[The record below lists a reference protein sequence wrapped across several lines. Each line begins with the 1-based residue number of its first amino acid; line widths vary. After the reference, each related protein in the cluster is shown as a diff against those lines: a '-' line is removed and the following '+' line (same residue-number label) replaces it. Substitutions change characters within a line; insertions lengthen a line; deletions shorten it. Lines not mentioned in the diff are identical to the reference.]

1 MVNVG
6 KGTPTEPN
14 IGWSL
19 FIVSVVMVI
28 VSGLFVVV
36 RIAIRLSRR
45 MMGMDDY
52 MIILWFYGAQITY
65 KLAVAFYKE
74 SMLFLY
80 LRIFPSKQF
89 RLACFFLIGLV
100 TSSGIA
106 FVLVTIWQCNPIAA
120 FWDKDLL
127 AQPGARCFS
136 SEAFWFSYSVI
147 NIILDVLILL
157 LPIHEVLKLQLPS
170 REKIALCAVFS
181 LGIFVCATTII
192 RTTTLAES
200 AKSKDPTWGVIP
212 ATVWSVVE
220 ANTGTICACLPMLRQ
235 PLSRLFP
242 RLFSTS
248 KSSGFG
254 RADLDD
260 ARHSYPLRSKTRG
273 SKRGPHGTADT
284 VSHYHQWALADGT
297 IMSAKDKDSYSSRE
311 SEDRERLTDGQG
323 PPAILRTTDVS
334 VTYGGKTNAGVLPI
348 KPNKTYIG

>member
-1 MVNVG
+1 MNH
-6 KGTPTEPN
+6 K
-14 IGWSL
+14 SL
-19 FIVSVVMVI
+19 ARGVWIT
-28 VSGLFVVV
+28 LDLP
-36 RIAIRLSRR
+36 ALS
-45 MMGMDDY
+45 
-52 MIILWFYGAQITY
+52 
-65 KLAVAFYKE
+65 
-74 SMLFLY
+74 
-80 LRIFPSKQF
+80 
-89 RLACFFLIGLV
+89 
-100 TSSGIA
+100 
-106 FVLVTIWQCNPIAA
+106 
-120 FWDKDLL
+120 
-127 AQPGARCFS
+127 
-136 SEAFWFSYSVI
+136 
-147 NIILDVLILL
+147 
-157 LPIHEVLKLQLPS
+157 
-170 REKIALCAVFS
+170 
-181 LGIFVCATTII
+181 VCATTII

-254 RADLDD
+254 RADRDD

-334 VTYGGKTNAGVLPI
+334 VTYGGKTNGGVLPI